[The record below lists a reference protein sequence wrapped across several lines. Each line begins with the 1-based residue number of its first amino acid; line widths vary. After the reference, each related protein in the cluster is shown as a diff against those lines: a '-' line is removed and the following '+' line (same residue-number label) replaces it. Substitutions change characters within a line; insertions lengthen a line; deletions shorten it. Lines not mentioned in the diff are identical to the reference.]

1 MRVKHWAGY
10 GCVEA
15 KKVKS
20 YTTHTNI
27 LVRGNHERGLE
38 PRYFDKRDWQRWLGK
53 RFHVGDFDRVE
64 AQTAYDDGTE
74 IMMVTFYKED

>member
-1 MRVKHWAGY
+1 MKVKHWAGY

-15 KKVKS
+15 KKMKS
-20 YTTHTNI
+20 YNNWTNI
-27 LVRGNHERGLE
+27 LVRGNHEWGLE
-38 PRYFDKRDWQRWLGK
+38 PRCFNKFDWYNWLGK

-64 AQTAYDDGTE
+64 AQTAYDNGTE